1 MGNLDKKR
9 KLESELVSNKHLSI
23 EEREELEKERLRILE
38 KLRLKTL
45 RNKKN
50 RKARLQKAEQ
60 FMINHTV
67 QRSSRICYLSK
78 QHLMINFVFFY
89 SACASV
95 AIVKTS
101 LGSNKEHTL
110 FAPPIVEQIIRYYN
124 YILL

>member
-9 KLESELVSNKHLSI
+9 KLESELVSNKHLSN

-78 QHLMINFVFFY
+78 QHLMINFVFFFT
-89 SACASV
+89 V
-95 AIVKTS
+95 
-101 LGSNKEHTL
+101 
-110 FAPPIVEQIIRYYN
+110 
-124 YILL
+124 LLLQLLRLH